1 MSLHKLTAG
10 SGYDYLTRQVAA
22 LDSTERGYTGL
33 ASYYSERGETPGVWV
48 GAGCDEIRPVG
59 LTFSY
64 LMQKPVHFLPAHINV
79 EDDVEPIKTFI
90 ADTNCVLM
98 KRHGI
103 TVLGR
108 TVSECYG
115 RVNIL
120 AAEVKRN
127 ILAEQLAA
135 IRGSEVDRISKE
147 EMEEMYR
154 HGDAVMY
161 PEVKR

>member
-1 MSLHKLTAG
+1 
-10 SGYDYLTRQVAA
+10 
-22 LDSTERGYTGL
+22 
-33 ASYYSERGETPGVWV
+33 
-48 GAGCDEIRPVG
+48 
-59 LTFSY
+59 
-64 LMQKPVHFLPAHINV
+64 MQKPVHILPAHLNV

-90 ADTNCVLM
+90 QNTNCVLM

-135 IRGSEVDRISKE
+135 LRGTEVDRISKE

-154 HGDAVMY
+154 QGDAVMY
-161 PEVKR
+161 PDVKTGPTR